1 MLKPRPFKSNNE
13 CKVQKDLLLGSGGGG
28 GGKVV
33 SMLAIYSDDMNSNP
47 AKAYSFSVKLLF
59 EKNENILKEAGI

>member
-13 CKVQKDLLLGSGGGG
+13 CKVQKDLLLGSG

-59 EKNENILKEAGI
+59 EKKENILKEAGI

>member
-1 MLKPRPFKSNNE
+1 MLKPRPSKSNNE
-13 CKVQKDLLLGSGGGG
+13 CKVQKDLLLGSGG

-47 AKAYSFSVKLLF
+47 SKAYSFSVKLLF